1 MTNTYYIFIESLRN
15 TYEAGGVVMLP
26 ILLAGVV
33 GFYFLFASWMRIGG
47 DSFRN
52 DVHKVVRRMQ
62 RDLNGEGSVSKT
74 GDAHGVANA
83 PAKEHCET
91 VALQRLRKRG
101 GFLSREFSYAIEVAQ
116 KNYDE
121 FCDYMQVRMMK
132 SVRYMEQ
139 GNHIISVMAA
149 AAPLLGLLGTVT
161 GMVSTFEVITLYG
174 NQNPVLMADG
184 ISEAL
189 ISTQSGLLVAFPLTL
204 LKQRLDERIEMLKQE
219 MELGATVID
228 NYFATQV
235 GDSSITATRAN
246 ESRMTTTDAD
256 NSRIVAAHADNSSFA
271 ANHANEPRMNRHCE
285 P

>member
-33 GFYFLFASWMRIGG
+33 GFYFLFASWFRIGG
-47 DSFRN
+47 DFFRK
-52 DVHKVVRRMQ
+52 DIHKVVKRMQ
-62 RDLNGEGSVSKT
+62 QDLNGEG
-74 GDAHGVANA
+74 VATKIGE
-83 PAKEHCET
+83 PREDGHREV

-101 GFLSREFSYAIEVAQ
+101 GFLSRELSYAMEIAQ
-116 KNYDE
+116 KNYNE
-121 FCDYMQVRMMK
+121 FRDYMQVRMMK

-139 GNHIISVMAA
+139 GNHIVMVMAA

-189 ISTQSGLLVAFPLTL
+189 ISTQSGLLIAFPLTL
-204 LKQRLDERIEMLKQE
+204 LKQRLDERIENLKQE

-228 NYFATQV
+228 NYFAAQSK
-235 GDSSITATRAN
+235 D
-246 ESRMTTTDAD
+246 
-256 NSRIVAAHADNSSFA
+256 
-271 ANHANEPRMNRHCE
+271 
-285 P
+285 

>member
-33 GFYFLFASWMRIGG
+33 GFYFLFASWFRIGG
-47 DSFRN
+47 DFFRK
-52 DVHKVVRRMQ
+52 DIHKVVKRMQ
-62 RDLNGEGSVSKT
+62 QDLNGEG
-74 GDAHGVANA
+74 VAA
-83 PAKEHCET
+83 SAGESREDGHREV

-101 GFLSREFSYAIEVAQ
+101 GFLSRELSYAMEIAQ
-116 KNYDE
+116 KNYNE
-121 FCDYMQVRMMK
+121 FRDYMQVRMMK

-139 GNHIISVMAA
+139 GNHIVMVMAA

-189 ISTQSGLLVAFPLTL
+189 ISTQSGLLIAFPLTL
-204 LKQRLDERIEMLKQE
+204 LKQRLDERIENLKQE

-228 NYFATQV
+228 NYFASRAASSLRAV
-235 GDSSITATRAN
+235 GEAI
-246 ESRMTTTDAD
+246 
-256 NSRIVAAHADNSSFA
+256 
-271 ANHANEPRMNRHCE
+271 
-285 P
+285 

>member
-15 TYEAGGVVMLP
+15 TYEAGGVVMFP

-33 GFYFLFASWMRIGG
+33 GFYFLFASWFRIGG
-47 DSFRN
+47 DFFRN
-52 DVHKVVRRMQ
+52 DIDKVVKRMQ
-62 RDLNGEGSVSKT
+62 KDLSEKGSVS
-74 GDAHGVANA
+74 GNVASG
-83 PAKEHCET
+83 KSSGQCET
-91 VALQRLRKRG
+91 IALTRLRKRG
-101 GFLSREFSYAIEVAQ
+101 GFLSRELSYAIEVAQ
-116 KNYDE
+116 ESYDE
-121 FCDYMQVRMMK
+121 FRNYMQVRMMK

-139 GNHIISVMAA
+139 GNHIVSVMAA

-189 ISTQSGLLVAFPLTL
+189 ISTQSGLLIAFPLTL
-204 LKQRLDERIEMLKQE
+204 LKQRLDERIEILKQE

-228 NYFATQV
+228 NYFAARTSNFCV
-235 GDSSITATRAN
+235 NVTCAD
-246 ESRMTTTDAD
+246 ESRIT
-256 NSRIVAAHADNSSFA
+256 
-271 ANHANEPRMNRHCE
+271 RHCE